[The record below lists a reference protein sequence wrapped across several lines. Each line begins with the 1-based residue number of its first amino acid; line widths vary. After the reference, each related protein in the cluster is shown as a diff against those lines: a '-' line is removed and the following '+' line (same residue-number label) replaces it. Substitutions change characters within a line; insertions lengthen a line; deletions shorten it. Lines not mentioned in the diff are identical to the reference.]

1 MSTLNIVP
9 KVIRNGTGSKTSFEF
24 DFPVKEQT
32 DVKVY
37 VYRAADQSEHEIPF
51 GKFDF
56 RVTPTDVSG
65 GTIVFPGAD
74 STEPVLGPE
83 DKICIMRSSRLG
95 NDYVFTNQTRLLPES
110 VGDADDSLSLQIMD
124 LARDLSLAMKAS
136 PFDTRT
142 PEERYN
148 EIQVELKRAQQLL
161 NFIENE
167 YTTLPDQI
175 NDEVQARAAADE
187 EIKQTIINN
196 ENDIEQKVQTL
207 STSIEEETTARTAG
221 DAEAVKLENLR
232 FDVLVDITPYTFS
245 DPVTEEKVAMLGYR
259 KLSPTTGAISS
270 YYKEFKV
277 ASEEQPGIMPVEAY
291 KTLVGL
297 VARVSA
303 LEGGSAR
310 AYALNLGDGELTQED
325 YQAAWEQA
333 SGSPA
338 GSTPPDGTRITN
350 LDTNTDIQYFET
362 EGGWVVRGVSLPLA
376 TNDSV
381 GVVRGAST
389 NGKITVETDGT
400 MSLNGYDA
408 INTEISSVKTSVQSE
423 TTRATNA
430 ESSITSAL
438 NTHKAD
444 TVKHLTAA
452 ERTAWNAKYAKP
464 SSGIPATDLASAV
477 QNTLS
482 GAVTKSGGGTMTGQL
497 VARSTSPNNSFE
509 VRNIKAVTTDNDP
522 GVGSTLTTGNILL
535 VYE

>member
-56 RVTPTDVSG
+56 RVIPTDVSG

-167 YTTLPDQI
+167 YTTLPDRI
-175 NDEVQARAAADE
+175 NDEAQARAAADE
-187 EIKQTIINN
+187 EIKGIISDNKS
-196 ENDIEQKVQTL
+196 DAYGKIETL
-207 STSIEEETTARTAG
+207 SSKLDAEIVAREAG
-221 DAEAVKLENLR
+221 DEEAVKAEAFSQPYVWNIGVVNRLSA
-232 FDVLVDITPYTFS
+232 VTLVYYRI
-245 DPVTEEKVAMLGYR
+245 DPVTGDTVQAD
-259 KLSPTTGAISS
+259 
-270 YYKEFKV
+270 YKALPV
-277 ASEEQPGIMPVEAY
+277 ASEEQPGVMPVEAY

-303 LEGGSAR
+303 LEGVASKS
-310 AYALNLGDGELTQED
+310 YALNLGDGELTQED

-350 LDTNTDIQYFET
+350 LDTNTDIQYFAT

-381 GVVRGAST
+381 GVVRGASA

-452 ERTAWNAKYAKP
+452 ERTAWNSKYEKP
-464 SSGIPATDLASAV
+464 SSGIPAADLASAV

-497 VARSTSPNNSFE
+497 VARSTSPSASFE
-509 VRNIKAVTTDNDP
+509 VRNIKAVTADNDP
-522 GVGSTLTTGNILL
+522 GVGGTLTTGNILL